1 MYFPRFPSLTSGCHP
16 HVSAQAR
23 TSDAPHGTV
32 FPDSAAQ
39 LTHFRRPFR
48 RVRDQSLSPE
58 ASRDLIRELAKE
70 L

>member
-1 MYFPRFPSLTSGCHP
+1 M
-16 HVSAQAR
+16 SAQAR

-32 FPDSAAQ
+32 FLDSAAQ

-58 ASRDLIRELAKE
+58 ASRDLIHELAKE